1 MPVDLF
7 RSASH
12 RCIAFNDLVR
22 GDDGVQANQFLV
34 LNGNAS
40 ALIDPGGALLYTPVS
55 LAVGRYIPLKSLSWI
70 LASHQ
75 DPDVI
80 GSADRWLMYTGARI
94 ACSKLWGRFVPHSVP
109 HYVDTGGQD
118 RYFLIPDEGADIPL
132 GNSVLKA
139 LPAHFLH
146 SVGNFQFYD
155 PESKILFSGDLG
167 ASMVDEFTPVEG
179 KDFDAHIPTMAGFH
193 RRYMA
198 SNRACRIWA
207 EMVEGLD
214 IQMIVP
220 QHGRPI
226 SGDVAVRRFI
236 DWVRHLECGADLLVG
251 PGRFRAAET
260 VAPAPAPAVPAAP
273 RARVAPVMPA
283 GNPFEGVGRG

>member
-1 MPVDLF
+1 MPVDLY
-7 RSASH
+7 RSANH

-34 LNGNAS
+34 LHDQYS

-55 LAVGRYIPLKSLSWI
+55 LAVGRFIALKGLTWI

-80 GSADRWLMYTGARI
+80 GSADRWLMYTGAKI
-94 ACSKLWGRFVPHSVP
+94 GCSKLWGRFVPHSVP

-118 RYFLIPDEGADIPL
+118 RYFLIPDEGADIAL
-132 GNSVLKA
+132 GDTVLKA

-155 PESKILFSGDLG
+155 PISKILFTGDLG
-167 ASMVDEFTPVEG
+167 ASMVDEFTPV
-179 KDFDAHIPTMAGFH
+179 DARTFDAHIPTMAGFH

-198 SNRACRIWA
+198 SNRACQIWA
-207 EMVEGLD
+207 DMVQNMD
-214 IQMIVP
+214 IEMIVP

-226 SGDVAVRRFI
+226 SGHAAVQRFI
-236 DWVRHLECGADLLVG
+236 DWIRHLECGTDLMIA
-251 PGRFRAAET
+251 PGRFREGLRVVAENSAPRIPKIQ
-260 VAPAPAPAVPAAP
+260 VAAPAPHT
-273 RARVAPVMPA
+273 
-283 GNPFEGVGRG
+283 NPFEGVGKKA

>member
-7 RSASH
+7 RSENH

-34 LNGNAS
+34 LHNEHS

-55 LAVGRYIPLKSLSWI
+55 MAVGRYIPIKSLNWI

-80 GSADRWLMYTGARI
+80 GSADRWLMYTQATI

-109 HYVDTGGQD
+109 HYMETGGQG
-118 RYFLIPDEGADIPL
+118 RYLLIPDEGIDIAM
-132 GNSVLKA
+132 GDAVIKA

-146 SVGNFQFYD
+146 SVGNFHFYD
-155 PESKILFSGDLG
+155 PISKILFSGDLG
-167 ASMVDEFTPVEG
+167 ASMVDEFTPVDVRG
-179 KDFDAHIPTMAGFH
+179 FDAHIPTMLGFH
-193 RRYMA
+193 RRYLA
-198 SNRACRIWA
+198 SNRACQVWA
-207 EMVEGLD
+207 DMAQNLD

-226 SGDVAVRRFI
+226 AGAAAVARFI
-236 DWVRHLECGADLLVG
+236 DWIRHLECGTDLMIG
-251 PGRFRAAET
+251 PGRFRESLRL
-260 VAPAPAPAVPAAP
+260 VPDSAP
-273 RARVAPVMPA
+273 RVARAPIASIAPSSHA
-283 GNPFEGVGRG
+283 FEGLGQKA

>member
-7 RSASH
+7 KSARH

-34 LNGNAS
+34 LHDQYS

-55 LAVGRYIPLKSLSWI
+55 LAVGRYIPLKTLTWI

-80 GSADRWLMYTGARI
+80 GSADRWLMYTGATI

-109 HYVDTGGQD
+109 HYVETGGAD
-118 RYFLIPDEGADIPL
+118 RYLLIPDEGADIAL
-132 GNSVLKA
+132 GDTELKA

-155 PESKILFSGDLG
+155 PISKILFTGDLG
-167 ASMVDEFTPVEG
+167 ASMVEEFTPVTI
-179 KDFDAHIPTMAGFH
+179 KDFEAHIPSMLGFH

-198 SNRACRIWA
+198 GNRACVVWA
-207 EMVEGLD
+207 EMVRHMD
-214 IQMIVP
+214 IDMIVP

-226 SGDVAVRRFI
+226 QGKAAVDRFI
-236 DWVRHLECGADLLVG
+236 DWIARLECGTDLMSG
-251 PGRFRAAET
+251 PGKFRDVVRPIVDYSHRPQRPPLLT
-260 VAPAPAPAVPAAP
+260 PARPHA
-273 RARVAPVMPA
+273 
-283 GNPFEGVGRG
+283 FEGVG

>member
-1 MPVDLF
+1 VPVDLYHL
-7 RSASH
+7 ANH

-22 GDDGVQANQFLV
+22 GDDGVQANQFLI
-34 LNGNAS
+34 LHDQYS

-55 LAVGRYIPLKSLSWI
+55 MAVGRYIPLKSLTWI

-80 GSADRWLMYTGARI
+80 GSADRWLMYTGAKV

-118 RYFLIPDEGADIPL
+118 RYQLIPDEGMDIQL
-132 GNSVLKA
+132 GEAVLRA

-155 PESKILFSGDLG
+155 PIAKILFSGDLG
-167 ASMVDEFTPVEG
+167 ASMVDEFTPVDARG
-179 KDFDAHIPTMAGFH
+179 FDAHIPAMLGFH

-207 EMVEGLD
+207 DMVDGMD
-214 IQMIVP
+214 IEMIVP
-220 QHGRPI
+220 QHGRAI
-226 SGDVAVRRFI
+226 AGHAAVQRFI
-236 DWVRHLECGADLLVG
+236 EWIRQLECGIDLMTG
-251 PGRFRAAET
+251 PGHFRDIRGASSERVVRT
-260 VAPAPAPAVPAAP
+260 PQ
-273 RARVAPVMPA
+273 ARVRTAQPLF
-283 GNPFEGVGRG
+283 NPFEGVGLKS

>member
-1 MPVDLF
+1 MPVDLYHL
-7 RSASH
+7 ANH

-22 GDDGVQANQFLV
+22 GDDGVQANQFLI
-34 LNGNAS
+34 LHDQYS

-55 LAVGRYIPLKSLSWI
+55 MAVGRYIPLKSLTWI

-80 GSADRWLMYTGARI
+80 GSADRWLMYTGAKV

-118 RYFLIPDEGADIPL
+118 RYQLIPDEGMDIQL
-132 GNSVLKA
+132 GEAVLRA

-155 PESKILFSGDLG
+155 PIAKILFSGDLG
-167 ASMVDEFTPVEG
+167 ASMVDEFTPVDARG
-179 KDFDAHIPTMAGFH
+179 FDAHIPAMLGFH

-207 EMVEGLD
+207 DMVDGMD
-214 IQMIVP
+214 IEMIVP
-220 QHGRPI
+220 QHGRAI
-226 SGDVAVRRFI
+226 AGHAAVQRFI
-236 DWVRHLECGADLLVG
+236 EWIRQLECGIDLMTG
-251 PGRFRAAET
+251 PGHFRDIRGASSERVVRT
-260 VAPAPAPAVPAAP
+260 PQ
-273 RARVAPVMPA
+273 ARVRTAQPLF
-283 GNPFEGVGRG
+283 NPFEGVGLKS